1 MKLGRDKV
9 RWVRSPCSPEREGW
23 NATGEK
29 SGEYPLETES
39 VSHGVQREQPCM
51 ALCVL
56 ITAQMWLALWTLRW
70 GSGDVRI
77 QLEAEREGRG
87 QI

>member
-39 VSHGVQREQPCM
+39 VSHRVQREQPCM
-51 ALCVL
+51 ALCSDNSPDVVG
-56 ITAQMWLALWTLRW
+56 IVDPQMGEW
-70 GSGDVRI
+70 GC
-77 QLEAEREGRG
+77 
-87 QI
+87 